1 MKLAD
6 ERSSPEW
13 FKRMRELTG
22 PIGGPASYNHFPCP
36 ACKARSN
43 TWCRNEIGG
52 MSCQARFDLWA
63 RAGRPF
69 YDGTRGEHFT
79 PLKEAM
85 LLAAYGEA
93 QQEE

>member
-1 MKLAD
+1 
-6 ERSSPEW
+6 
-13 FKRMRELTG
+13 
-22 PIGGPASYNHFPCP
+22 
-36 ACKARSN
+36 
-43 TWCRNEIGG
+43 